1 MLDEE
6 KLQRIFENN
15 QEKVEERINKKYHTM
30 IKEIKENNVLER
42 ENIKQG
48 ILTEMYYKEGFLD
61 GVEYVMDKI
70 KKSKNN
76 C

>member
-6 KLQRIFENN
+6 KLQRTFENN

-30 IKEIKENNVLER
+30 IKEIKESNVLER

-70 KKSKNN
+70 KKSTNN

>member
-15 QEKVEERINKKYHTM
+15 QEKVEERINKKYHTI
-30 IKEIKENNVLER
+30 IKEIKESNVLER

-48 ILTEMYYKEGFLD
+48 ILTEMYYKE
-61 GVEYVMDKI
+61 
-70 KKSKNN
+70 
-76 C
+76 